1 MSEQNT
7 AQKIAVVLF
16 NLGGPDSLDAVK
28 PFLFNLFNDRAI
40 ISLPQPLRWFLAKL
54 ISTRRT
60 PVAQKIYSEIGG
72 RSPIL
77 DLTNAQSA
85 ALEKVLQNTLG
96 AAQTKLFVAMRY
108 WHPFANETAIEVK
121 KFNPDKIILL
131 PLYPQYSTTTS
142 ASSIAEWKKVAHRA
156 GIKAE
161 TTTICCWP
169 VNPGFIEA
177 QAKLLIDAISS
188 ILSSTPD
195 SFVEVLFSA
204 HGLPKRTVE
213 RTGDPYP
220 EQVIR
225 GAEAIVS
232 ALHKIKPEYKN
243 KFSWQVS
250 YQSRV
255 GPLEWIGPATED
267 EIKLAGQRR
276 ASLVVLPI
284 AFVSEHSETL
294 VELDIEYREVA
305 IQAGVK
311 NYIRVPAVGTQPDFI
326 NGLGGLVAA
335 ALQSPCNPM
344 PGSGCNKPCEDKTG
358 ACPCAISG

>member
-1 MSEQNT
+1 MNEQDTN
-7 AQKIAVVLF
+7 QKIAVILF
-16 NLGGPDSLDAVK
+16 NLGGPDSLGAVK
-28 PFLFNLFNDRAI
+28 QFLFNLFNDKAI

-60 PVAQKIYSEIGG
+60 PVAQQIYSEIGG

-96 AAQTKLFVAMRY
+96 AAETKVFVAMRY
-108 WHPFANETAIEVK
+108 WHPFANETAIKVK
-121 KFNPDKIILL
+121 NFNPDKIILL

-142 ASSIAEWKKVAHRA
+142 ASSIAEWKKVAKRA
-156 GIKAE
+156 GIRAE
-161 TTTICCWP
+161 TKTICCWP
-169 VNPGFIEA
+169 VDPGFVAA
-177 QAKLLIDAISS
+177 QAKLLIDAISQV
-188 ILSSTPD
+188 LAPAPD
-195 SFVEVLFSA
+195 TFVEVLFSA

-232 ALHKIKPEYKN
+232 EVHNIKPEYKN

-267 EIKLAGQRR
+267 EIILAGQRK

-305 IQAGVK
+305 IKAGVK

-335 ALQSPCNPM
+335 ALTSPCDPM
-344 PGSGCNKPCEDKTG
+344 PGSGCAKPCEDKTG
-358 ACPCAISG
+358 ACPHGFSG